1 MPTVWI
7 PAALTAGLFQAWR
20 TAIQQKLRATLS
32 VSGAGLVR
40 YLYGAPVALLLA
52 AAWFAWSGESIAA
65 PGWRYFAFALGG
77 GLAQILATNAL
88 IAAFGHRGFVVGTAF
103 SKTEALQAAL
113 FSILVL
119 GEHLPLLVWLGI
131 GCGVGGV
138 MTLGLS
144 GRGEGLRGVLSHL
157 SERGA
162 QLGLLSGALFALTAV
177 LVRLATQELPIANP
191 VARALETLVVV
202 NIAQTLMHGAWIAWR
217 EPATLGAVLR
227 GWRAAAPVGVLSACG
242 SACWFLGFATAPVA
256 LVRVVGQVEVL
267 FTLGFGHFYLREALR
282 KDEALGLLLVSL
294 GVVLALVGA
303 L

>member
-20 TAIQQKLRATLS
+20 TAIQQRLRETLS

-40 YLYGAPVALLLA
+40 YLYGAPVALLMA
-52 AAWFAWSGESIAA
+52 AAWFALRGESVPAL
-65 PGWRYFAFALGG
+65 GWHFALFAVVG

-113 FSILVL
+113 FSTVL
-119 GEHLPLLVWLGI
+119 LGDHLPPVVWLGI
-131 GCGVGGV
+131 AAGVSGV
-138 MTLGLS
+138 MVLGLL
-144 GRGEGLRGVLSHL
+144 GRGEGVRGLFAHL

-177 LVRLATQELPIANP
+177 LIRVATQDVALSSP
-191 VARALETLVVV
+191 VSRALLTLVVV
-202 NIAQTLMHGAWIAWR
+202 NFAQAVMHGGWLAVRAPQVLVAVMRSWR
-217 EPATLGAVLR
+217 TAFQ
-227 GWRAAAPVGVLSACG
+227 VGVLSALG
-242 SACWFLGFATAPVA
+242 SACWFTGFAAAPVA

-267 FTLGFGHFYLREALR
+267 FTLGFGHFYLREPLKR
-282 KDEALGLLLVSL
+282 GEVLGLLLVSL